1 MRILL
6 TQGEPKGIGPEIIL
20 KALDRIAVPD
30 GVTIRVVGDPEGF
43 AAVAA
48 DLDLP
53 LPERIIPVA
62 GPAVA
67 LAALEMAAAMV
78 GNGDADAVCT
88 APVNKARLRDA
99 GFPFPG
105 QTEFFATRFGVEDYV
120 MMLAAGDLRVV
131 PTTIHVG
138 LAEVP
143 RLLTEGLLLRTL
155 LVTDVA
161 LRRDFAI
168 PEPTLGVL
176 GINPHAGEEGLFG
189 DEEERV
195 FAPALARARERG
207 IRVEGPLPGDATFA
221 PRTRSRYDA
230 LVGAYHD
237 QALGPFKALA
247 GGRGV
252 NVTLGLPGIR
262 TSPDHGTAEDI
273 AGRGVAEPDSLLA
286 ALDLA
291 VTMAGNRARFDGGAS
306 ADFLGEGRG
315 TP

>member
-6 TQGEPKGIGPEIIL
+6 TQGEPRGIGPEITV
-20 KALDRIAVPD
+20 KALARIEKPE
-30 GVTIRVVGDPEGF
+30 GVTISVVGDPDGL
-43 AAVAA
+43 AGTAA

-53 LPERIIPVA
+53 LPGDIVPVA

-67 LAALEMAAAMV
+67 LAALETAAEMV
-78 GNGDADAVCT
+78 NAGLADAICT
-88 APVNKARLRDA
+88 APVNKARLHDA

-105 QTEFFATRFGVEDYV
+105 QTEFFATRFGVENYV

-131 PTTIHVG
+131 PATIHVG

-143 RLLTEGLLLRTL
+143 RLLTEDLLFRTL
-155 LVTDVA
+155 TVTHAA
-161 LRRDFAI
+161 LRRDFGIAD
-168 PEPTLGVL
+168 PTIAVL
-176 GINPHAGEEGLFG
+176 GLNPHAGEKGLFG
-189 DEEERV
+189 DEEGRI

-207 IRVEGPLPGDATFA
+207 IGAEGPFPGDATFA
-221 PRTRSRYDA
+221 SRTRQRFDA
-230 LVGAYHD
+230 IVGAYHD

-247 GGRGV
+247 GGVGV

-273 AGRGVAEPDSLLA
+273 AGKGIAEPDSLLA

-291 VTMAGNRARFDGGAS
+291 VAMARNRERFD
-306 ADFLGEGRG
+306 R
-315 TP
+315 